1 MPRDPASLRIALLLD
16 NYPTISETFI
26 DNQILSLIDRGLDV
40 TILSAGR
47 RMPDAARL
55 HAATRRVLAA
65 ARVVRLEV
73 PQPRRA
79 DRLKDLGFLARH
91 PAATARILSR
101 ALGRRTLPGSY
112 DLLRLVMAEAGL
124 AGERRQFDYVFCHFA
139 PNGQF
144 GTWLRD
150 LGLIEGRLVT
160 FFHGYDFSE
169 MIARHGPDIYR
180 RLFARGDLFIA
191 NTNYTRR
198 RVLEIGAPEAHTLKL
213 PVGLYPDRF
222 PFRPRSAPEGR
233 PIRFLSIGRLVEKK
247 GHRYAIEALALVRQA
262 QIDATLTII
271 GEGPTRGE
279 LEQTIARLGLA
290 DGVALLGHRTQEE
303 VAALADQADIFVLA
317 STSSPSGDVEGQGL
331 VLQEAQAMGMP
342 VIASDHNGFP
352 EGLIAGETGLLVPE
366 RDPAALARAMIE
378 LARNPQRW
386 AVMGQAGSAWVR
398 RNYHQAELTT
408 LLLTMLDEGSHAS
421 AARPA

>member
-16 NYPTISETFI
+16 NYPRISETFI

-47 RMPDAARL
+47 AMPAATTL
-55 HAATRRVLAA
+55 HGTTRRVLDA
-65 ARVVRLEV
+65 VQVMRLDM
-73 PQPRRA
+73 PRPSRA
-79 DRLKDLGFLARH
+79 ERIKDLGYLARH
-91 PAATARILSR
+91 PVATARILAR
-101 ALGRRTLPGSY
+101 ALGRRTLPRSY
-112 DLLRLVMAEAGL
+112 DFFRLVMAEASL
-124 AGERRQFDYVFCHFA
+124 AGERRRFDYVFCHFA

-150 LGLIEGRLVT
+150 LGVIEGRLVT

-169 MIARHGPDIYR
+169 TIAQHGPDVYR
-180 RLFARGDLFIA
+180 RLFARGDLFVA

-198 RVLEIGAPEAHTLKL
+198 RVLEIGAPEARTLKL

-222 PFRPRSAPEGR
+222 PFRSRTAPEGR
-233 PIRFLSIGRLVEKK
+233 PIRFLSIGRLVAKK

-262 QIDATLTII
+262 NIDATLAIV

-279 LEQTIARLGLA
+279 LEQMIERLGLA
-290 DGVALLGHRTQEE
+290 DEVALLGHRTQEE
-303 VAALADQADIFVLA
+303 VASLADEADIFVLA

-352 EGLIAGETGLLVPE
+352 EGLIEGETGLLVPE
-366 RDPAALARAMIE
+366 RDPTALARAMIA
-378 LARNPQRW
+378 LAGSPERW
-386 AVMGQAGSAWVR
+386 AAMGRAGSDWVR
-398 RNYHQAELTT
+398 RNFHQTQLTT
-408 LLLTMLDEGSHAS
+408 ELLTMLGEAS
-421 AARPA
+421 RATAVQPV